1 LKKKAPFLPPNIQKG
16 GRMESFKESTYW
28 QIWADCCTLH
38 KSFYGIDE
46 NDTAAWEQLFK
57 KSEDFGKKYAATPEK
72 EFAQNLILLVVNE
85 IEEKSK
91 GEI

>member
-1 LKKKAPFLPPNIQKG
+1 MPFKQ
-16 GRMESFKESTYW
+16 SVYW
-28 QIWADCCTLH
+28 QIWVDCYTLH
-38 KSFYGIDE
+38 KSFYGIAE
-46 NDTAAWEQLFK
+46 NDAAAWEQLVK

-85 IEEKSK
+85 VEEKSK